1 VAIRGEISEDRRLRV
16 EQAMAKTQQTF
27 DAIVVGAG
35 FAGLYMLHRLRGLGL
50 SVRVFEAGDGVG
62 GTWYWNRYPGARC
75 DVESMQ
81 YSYQF
86 SDELAQEWS
95 WSERYSAQP
104 EILRYANH
112 VADRFDL
119 RKDIQFKT
127 SVTSAHFDDAT
138 CRWDV
143 ATSDGAHASARFLVM
158 ATGCLSAANLPQIK
172 GRETFAGATYH
183 TGRWPHESVDFSGKR
198 VGIIGTGSSAV
209 QSIPLIAREAQHL
222 YVFQRTPTYSIPA
235 HNAPLDR
242 DAERRIKADYRGFR
256 ARAAQTLFDIDGDF
270 SETPA
275 LSVSD
280 EERRRVYEERWQQ
293 GGLTYLGAFGDLVLD
308 SKANET
314 AQEFVRQKIR
324 EIVKDPNVA
333 EALMPDH
340 AVGTKRLCIDT
351 NYYDTFNRSNVTLV
365 NLKRTP
371 IEEIVPSGIR
381 TSEKLFALDAIVYA
395 TGFDAMTG
403 ALNRID
409 IRGANG
415 LALKDTW
422 AAGPKTYLGIAT
434 SGFPNLFMIAA
445 GPGSPAVL
453 SNMIPSIEQH
463 VNFISDIIKHMGERQ
478 LARIEATSAAQEAWV
493 AHVNEVA
500 APTLFPSTNS
510 WYVGANIP
518 GKPRIFMPYI
528 GGYPVYVQKCNDVAA
543 KNFEGFALSAN
554 A

>member
-1 VAIRGEISEDRRLRV
+1 
-16 EQAMAKTQQTF
+16 MAGSQQSY
-27 DAIVVGAG
+27 DAVIVGAG
-35 FAGLYMLHRLRGLGL
+35 FAGLYMLHRLRKLGL
-50 SVRVFEAGDGVG
+50 SVRVFERGDGVG

-75 DVESMQ
+75 DIESMQ

-86 SDELAQEWS
+86 SDALAQEWS
-95 WSERYSAQP
+95 WSERYAAQP

-119 RKDIQFKT
+119 RKDIQFNT
-127 SVTSAHFDDAT
+127 PVATARFDEST
-138 CRWDV
+138 NRWDV
-143 ATSDGAHASARFLVM
+143 VTGDGSHASARFLIM
-158 ATGCLSAANLPQIK
+158 ATGCLSTANLPDIK
-172 GRETFAGATYH
+172 GRDSFAGASYH
-183 TGRWPHESVDFSGKR
+183 TGRWPHEGVDFTGKT
-198 VGIIGTGSSAV
+198 VGVIGTGSSAV
-209 QSIPLIAREAQHL
+209 QSIPLIARDARHL

-242 DAERRIKADYRGFR
+242 EMEKRVKADYRGLR
-256 ARAAQTLFDIDGDF
+256 ARAAQTVFDIDGEF

-275 LSVSD
+275 FAVSED
-280 EERRRVYEERWQQ
+280 ERRRVYEKRWQE
-293 GGLTYLGAFGDLVLD
+293 GGLTYLGAFGDLVVD
-308 SKANET
+308 TKANET
-314 AQEFVRQKIR
+314 AQDFIRGKIR
-324 EIVKDPNVA
+324 EIVRNPEVA

-351 NYYDTFNRSNVTLV
+351 GYYETFNRPNVTLV
-365 NLKRTP
+365 NLRKTP
-371 IEEIVPSGIR
+371 IAEIVPAGIR
-381 TSEKLFALDAIVYA
+381 TSDRLYELDAIVFA

-409 IRGANG
+409 IRGAKG
-415 LALKDTW
+415 AALKDAW
-422 AAGPKTYLGIAT
+422 AAGPRTYLGIAT
-434 SGFPNLFMIAA
+434 AGFPNLFMIAA

-463 VNFISDIIKHMGERQ
+463 VNFIADMIVHVVERQ
-478 LARIEATSAAQEAWV
+478 YARIEATPGAQDAWV

-500 APTLFPSTNS
+500 APTLFPATNS

-528 GGYPVYVQKCNDVAA
+528 GGYPAYVQKCNEVAA
-543 KNFEGFALSAN
+543 NNYEGFAMSAP